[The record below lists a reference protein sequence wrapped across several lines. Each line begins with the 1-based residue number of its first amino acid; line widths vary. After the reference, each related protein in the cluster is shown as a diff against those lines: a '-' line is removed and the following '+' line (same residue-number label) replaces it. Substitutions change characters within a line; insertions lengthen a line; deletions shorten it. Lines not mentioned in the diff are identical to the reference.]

1 MTKMTDNVSVFA
13 QSIVDAINAEIT
25 QVSALMQVIKGIK
38 VCDAE
43 IERVITECETI
54 WKKAKIKDSTLSTMK
69 SQTKRVIAFAKTE
82 DNRKVLDKL
91 AAESGSLSKLY
102 RAVKKVEGGG
112 ATEPS
117 SPMNKGASEGV
128 QKSEDT
134 KATGATSYS
143 EIINKMKEATAHEV
157 ATLLLTALGEDK
169 AMQVADD
176 ILASIA
182 KASKAA

>member
-1 MTKMTDNVSVFA
+1 
-13 QSIVDAINAEIT
+13 
-25 QVSALMQVIKGIK
+25 
-38 VCDAE
+38 
-43 IERVITECETI
+43 
-54 WKKAKIKDSTLSTMK
+54 
-69 SQTKRVIAFAKTE
+69 
-82 DNRKVLDKL
+82 
-91 AAESGSLSKLY
+91 
-102 RAVKKVEGGG
+102 
-112 ATEPS
+112 
-117 SPMNKGASEGV
+117 MNKGASEGV